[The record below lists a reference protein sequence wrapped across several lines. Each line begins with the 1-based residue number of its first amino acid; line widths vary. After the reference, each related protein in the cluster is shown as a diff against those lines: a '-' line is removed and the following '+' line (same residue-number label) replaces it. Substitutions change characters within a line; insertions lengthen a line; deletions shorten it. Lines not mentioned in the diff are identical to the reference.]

1 MKNILTMAGA
11 AALVAGQ
18 SVSAA
23 AATDTAARTASP
35 VSTSEKIG
43 GGSEVWLVLGFAV
56 LAAAIVFLVEEN
68 EDDETPASP

>member
-1 MKNILTMAGA
+1 MKNMITLAGA

-23 AATDTAARTASP
+23 AATEAPRAASP

-43 GGSEVWLVLGFAV
+43 GGNEVWLVLGFAV
-56 LAAAIVFLVEEN
+56 LAAAIVLLVEES
-68 EDDETPASP
+68 EDDAETPASP